1 MQWKAHSEERT
12 RTCNVKRDPR
22 GNAKKI
28 KEISSFE
35 GMKKSII
42 MKVAIIG
49 AGSLGQSIAKGLLTN
64 KVVDSLYLTKRNT
77 SSIIKFK
84 RYNRVILTSDNEE
97 AVKNSDIIVF
107 AVQPRHL
114 RVILENLKYTLK
126 KDQVIISVITG
137 FSIAK
142 IENIIGGKHVIIRA
156 MPNTAASVGQS
167 MTCLSANERGRGK
180 VEFAKTIFNSLGS
193 SMEIPEEQLQAA
205 TVICASGI
213 AFWMR
218 LIRATTQG
226 AIQLGFEAHEAQQL
240 AVQTC
245 FGAATLLK
253 ESGNHPEAEIDRVTT
268 PGGCTIE
275 GLNEMEHQ
283 GLSSSLI
290 KGITVS
296 FDKINQI
303 KN

>member
-1 MQWKAHSEERT
+1 MNKFVSRT
-12 RTCNVKRDPR
+12 KQKRYSVKRDHC
-22 GNAKKI
+22 GNVQKNKK
-28 KEISSFE
+28 
-35 GMKKSII
+35 

-49 AGSLGQSIAKGLLTN
+49 AGSLGQSIAKGLL
-64 KVVDSLYLTKRNT
+64 KSKSVESLYLTKRNLE
-77 SSIIKFK
+77 SLNDFNV
-84 RYNRVILTSDNEE
+84 YNEVVLTSDNEK
-97 AVKNSDIIVF
+97 AVKNADVLIF
-107 AVQPRHL
+107 AVQPRHFDK
-114 RVILENLKYTLK
+114 ILENLKPNIT
-126 KDQVIISVITG
+126 DNHVIISVITG
-137 FSIAK
+137 FSIDKMEAIVGQDK
-142 IENIIGGKHVIIRA
+142 NIIRS

-167 MTCLSANERGRGK
+167 MTCISANTKGK
-180 VEFAKTIFNSLGS
+180 EKVAIAKTIFNSLGTS
-193 SMEIPEEQLQAA
+193 LEIPEEQLQAA

-226 AIQLGFEAHEAQQL
+226 AIQLGFEPDEAHEL
-240 AVQTC
+240 AMQTC

-253 ESGNHPEAEIDRVTT
+253 ESGKHPEAEIDRVTT

-290 KGITVS
+290 KGINAS
-296 FDKINQI
+296 FEKINQI